1 MEWSFFF
8 SSIGLGTKGEEDKTV
23 AFLSALNEADRRWDK
38 IKDCER

>member
-23 AFLSALNEADRRWDK
+23 AFLSTLDEAHRQWDK
-38 IKDCER
+38 IKDCEG